1 MKNILILKAQK
12 IYSLFAKSGFESM
25 GTKYLRKADK
35 IVKLKAFNFTNECI
49 EKFKNKYK
57 TQYLKNRYLFFRIK
71 INITFAL
78 VLKKLT
84 TEKMKN
90 MLTTNNTFAPVLKN
104 NLFMKTRN
112 FLYHLQN
119 SAVERFC
126 VSPYKDR
133 EIRLS
138 TSL

>member
-12 IYSLFAKSGFESM
+12 IYSPFSRSGFESM

-35 IVKLKAFNFTNECI
+35 IVKLKAFNFTNECM
-49 EKFKNKYK
+49 EKFRDKYK

-104 NLFMKTRN
+104 NLIYENKKFFIPPAK
-112 FLYHLQN
+112 
-119 SAVERFC
+119 
-126 VSPYKDR
+126 
-133 EIRLS
+133 
-138 TSL
+138 